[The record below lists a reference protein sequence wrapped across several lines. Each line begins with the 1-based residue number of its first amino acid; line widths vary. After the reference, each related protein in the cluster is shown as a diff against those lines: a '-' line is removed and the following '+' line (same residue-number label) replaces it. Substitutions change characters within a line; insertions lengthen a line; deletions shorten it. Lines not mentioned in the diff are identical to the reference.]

1 MFENSYLDVILDF
14 LESSVS
20 GLYGKLQ
27 ESKDIQYLYKN
38 RKTIHL
44 ILIVILITRS
54 TFKKYYLKQEN
65 NVESLEFK
73 ILSYFISI
81 ILISKSILK

>member
-14 LESSVS
+14 LESSAS

-27 ESKDIQYLYKN
+27 ESKQFQFLYKN

-44 ILIVILITRS
+44 ILIVILVTRS
-54 TFKKYYLKQEN
+54 IFKKYYLNQKN

-73 ILSYFISI
+73 ILSYLISI
-81 ILISKSILK
+81 ILISRSLLK